1 MGCEM
6 KLTSSQQMYVQAI
19 DLLQQ
24 EQNRVCQIDIAVYL
38 GYSRASVCRAVKRL
52 SSAGLIVVENHTI
65 SLSAAGRGEAD
76 RLRYVRQA
84 MLAALTAYDCQKP
97 LDMKAV
103 LQLPACWQVVN
114 TFVTSGHTGERSA
127 IIKQTK

>member
-6 KLTSSQQMYVQAI
+6 KLTSFQRMYVQVI

-38 GYSRASVCRAVKRL
+38 GYSRASVSRAVKRL
-52 SSAGLIVVENHTI
+52 SSAGT
-65 SLSAAGRGEAD
+65 LSAAGRGEAD

-84 MLAALTAYDCQKP
+84 MLAVLTAYDCQRS